1 MHNNRTFFFANKAT
15 DTNWNILETLRI
27 NILSKCS
34 QNAHRSGN
42 SIPSNLFQDNKPKYR
57 EKTYMQRLRN
67 YS

>member
-42 SIPSNLFQDNKPKYR
+42 SIPSNLF
-57 EKTYMQRLRN
+57 
-67 YS
+67 